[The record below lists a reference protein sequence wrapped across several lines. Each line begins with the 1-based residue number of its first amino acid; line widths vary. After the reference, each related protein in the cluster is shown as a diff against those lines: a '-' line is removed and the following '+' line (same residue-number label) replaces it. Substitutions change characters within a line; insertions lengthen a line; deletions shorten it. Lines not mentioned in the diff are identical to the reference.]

1 MATPQFQSQPI
12 LYDTDFY
19 QWTQTMVLALRQG
32 HWQDLDIEN
41 LVEEIESLGR
51 SDKRALKS
59 RLEVLL
65 MHLLKW
71 AYQPKQRSNSWQ
83 STIIEQR
90 LRIQDLLA
98 ESPSLKP
105 YLQTEQARCYA
116 NARKLAAAETGLA
129 LTTFPEICPYPLT
142 AVLTDGF
149 LPN

>member
-1 MATPQFQSQPI
+1 MHQASSLYPHLVWPLAFKTRSQP
-12 LYDTDFY
+12 
-19 QWTQTMVLALRQG
+19 
-32 HWQDLDIEN
+32 N
-41 LVEEIESLGR
+41 
-51 SDKRALKS
+51 
-59 RLEVLL
+59 
-65 MHLLKW
+65 
-71 AYQPKQRSNSWQ
+71 QRSNSWQ

-90 LRIQDLLA
+90 LRLQDLLA

-142 AVLTDGF
+142 AVLTDSF